1 MTAHSRLAAAPGAA
15 SDRAIRDALL
25 ESRQRYK
32 ELVEISSD
40 FAWET
45 GEDGRFVFVSRDAI
59 GWPAAAM
66 IGRDPVEFLAEPG
79 DPAGGIF
86 AARTPAEEPFLW
98 ARRGGGAGGGGAGD
112 GRGRACLAVSAR
124 PLHGGDG
131 RWRGARGVCR
141 DVTEA
146 VERERALTAAQTRER
161 LVARVLLTL
170 REELSPARALDAVLR
185 EAALAVGADGAAVLR
200 RRVPAAATVEAEADE
215 EGSGEEAWNAA
226 AQWGAAPPLPLEA
239 LAANAASATGA
250 AASADGF
257 AVLATRFGGA
267 VNGAV
272 VAWRRGGSSD
282 GIGDEDRDLLGVVAG
297 HLGLVLAQLDQH
309 ERMKHLSRTDPL
321 TGLLNRRGFLEDLG
335 RRFRRSMRL
344 RRPATLAY
352 VDLDN
357 FKLVND
363 RRGHLAGD
371 RALAR
376 ISALLRERLR
386 PEDLAG
392 RLGGDEFALW
402 MDGMDADVA
411 VDRMSGL
418 IAEAGSLAEWS
429 GDPARPFG
437 LSIGIAVHEPRSGET
452 LDALMVRADGAMY
465 VAKRAGRGIVHLAP
479 AAAAAPEAAE

>member
-1 MTAHSRLAAAPGAA
+1 MTAARSRSAIDPGAA

-45 GEDGRFVFVSRDAI
+45 DEDGRFVFVSRDAI

-66 IGRDPVEFLAEPG
+66 LGRDPAEFLAEPG
-79 DPAGGIF
+79 DPAAGIF
-86 AARTPAEEPFLW
+86 ASRVPAEEPFLW
-98 ARRGGGAGGGGAGD
+98 ARRGGSAGAGGG
-112 GRGRACLAVSAR
+112 GRACLAVSAR
-124 PLHGGDG
+124 PLHGSDG

-141 DVTEA
+141 DVTET
-146 VERERALTAAQTRER
+146 VERELALAVARTRER
-161 LVARVLLTL
+161 LVGRVLLAL
-170 REELSPARALDAVLR
+170 REELSPARALDAVLG
-185 EAALAVGADGAAVLR
+185 EAALAVGAGGAAVFR
-200 RRVPAAATVEAEADE
+200 RRFLAATEAEADE
-215 EGSGEEAWNAA
+215 AEEKENREDTWLVAAQTGPPTPAGEAAPAA
-226 AQWGAAPPLPLEA
+226 APAAGP
-239 LAANAASATGA
+239 
-250 AASADGF
+250 ADGVI
-257 AVLATRFGGA
+257 VLATRFGGV

-272 VAWRRGGSSD
+272 AAWRGGGCD
-282 GIGDEDRDLLGVVAG
+282 GFSDEDRDLLAIVAG

-309 ERMKHLSRTDPL
+309 ERMLHMSRTDPL

-335 RRFRRSMRL
+335 RRFRRSVR
-344 RRPATLAY
+344 RDRPATLAY

-363 RRGHLAGD
+363 RHGHLAGD

-376 ISALLRERLR
+376 IGALLRTRLR

-402 MDGMDADVA
+402 MDGMDADIA
-411 VDRMSGL
+411 VERMSSL
-418 IAEAGSLAEWS
+418 IAEARSLAEWS

-452 LDALMVRADGAMY
+452 LETLMARADGAMY
-465 VAKRAGRGIVHLAP
+465 AAKRAGRGIAHLAP
-479 AAAAAPEAAE
+479 AMPAAPEAAE